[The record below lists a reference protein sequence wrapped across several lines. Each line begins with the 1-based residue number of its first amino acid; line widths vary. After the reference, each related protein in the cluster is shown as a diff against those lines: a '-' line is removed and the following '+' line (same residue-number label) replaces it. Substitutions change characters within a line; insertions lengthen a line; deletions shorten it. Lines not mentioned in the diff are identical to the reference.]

1 MCPHDNG
8 GMKMVP
14 VYIKQVCMQLCIRE
28 RVCVGQ
34 GVGIKTGIGEHPCK

>member
-14 VYIKQVCMQLCIRE
+14 VYIKQVCMQLCV
-28 RVCVGQ
+28 VCVGQ
-34 GVGIKTGIGEHPCK
+34 GVGIKTGIGEHLCK